1 MILSFMIGC
10 EKPSE
15 LTAAPED
22 KTART
27 SERRD
32 AVTLAVP
39 DMARDLAKEAHQHE
53 RRAAR
58 LARAT
63 EEVVSAASAAETEA
77 RRRLARGDYSGVRT
91 STEFCGD
98 QARVCRA
105 FAGEASRCAAAAKR
119 AAIEAEFLTGSVTEQ
134 LGGNASQSKA
144 CLAAVQEAKEASRG
158 AAESARRASRCAES
172 ASSLAGSCRRLA
184 ETATLAAGLHQA
196 TGAAREASDAA
207 LFQERRARAEL
218 GNAQAGHAR
227 ALEAAAQH
235 RPGAMKATAG
245 VTAASAT
252 RAAQAASEAKVKA
265 DQASRQFES
274 ALAKAKQMPSSLG
287 PGLAKIRDR
296 SVAGARNAART
307 AESAH
312 AGAARYAA
320 DAKRLADEVANIE
333 SIPAA
338 REKVIAAKQKPK
350 GSEEPD
356 GKRPI
361 RGAPEAASK
370 PAPSTRPAHTA
381 GRTRVRVDMR
391 KIPDLPHLP
400 KIRTRPKGIVIAT
413 TRPSRRVSTNDG
425 RWVQVAGG
433 TAADF
438 LPGGY
443 ESNMLVFRHD
453 GSMEVTR
460 TFIGKGRIS
469 QKWRIGF
476 RLDEKKGM
484 LVLGA
489 DRENQPSASL
499 MRGEHLLKL
508 VPSIKPG
515 IRSLPV
521 ELRMERV
528 SNEVIRVDGKTY
540 KRVGNSQ

>member
-1 MILSFMIGC
+1 MILSFMVGC

-32 AVTLAVP
+32 TVTLAVP
-39 DMARDLAKEAHQHE
+39 DRARDLAKEARQHE
-53 RRAAR
+53 QQAAR
-58 LARAT
+58 LARAA
-63 EEVVSAASAAETEA
+63 EEAVSAAEAAETEA
-77 RRRLARGDYSGVRT
+77 QRRLAKGDYSGVRT
-91 STEFCGD
+91 STEFCAD

-105 FAGEASRCAAAAKR
+105 FAGEASRCAAAARK
-119 AAIEAEFLTGSVTEQ
+119 AAVEAESLARSAAEQ
-134 LGGNASQSKA
+134 LGGNTSQSKA
-144 CLAAVQEAKEASRG
+144 CLAAAQEAREASRG
-158 AAESARRASRCAES
+158 AAESGHQASRCAES

-184 ETATLAAGLHQA
+184 ETAKLAAGLHQA
-196 TGAAREASDAA
+196 TGAAREASNVS

-227 ALEAAAQH
+227 ALEAATQH
-235 RPGAMKATAG
+235 RPGAMKAAAG
-245 VTAASAT
+245 MVAASAT
-252 RAAQAASEAKVKA
+252 RATQAASEAKAKA
-265 DQASRQFES
+265 DQASRHLES
-274 ALAKAKQMPSSLG
+274 VLARAKQMPSSLA
-287 PGLAKIRDR
+287 PGVAKIRDT
-296 SVAGARNAART
+296 SVAYARDAAKT
-307 AESAH
+307 AESAQV
-312 AGAARYAA
+312 GAAKYAA

-333 SIPAA
+333 STLAA
-338 REKVIAAKQKPK
+338 NGKVVASKQEPNGGEKA
-350 GSEEPD
+350 D
-356 GKRPI
+356 GKR
-361 RGAPEAASK
+361 RMHRDSEAASK
-370 PAPSTRPAHTA
+370 PAPSTPPANTA

-391 KIPDLPHLP
+391 KVPDVPHLP
-400 KIRTRPKGIVIAT
+400 KTRIRPEGIIIAT

-443 ESNMLVFRHD
+443 ESNMLVFRQD
-453 GSMEVTR
+453 GNLEVTR
-460 TFIGKGRIS
+460 TFVGKGRIS

-476 RLDEKKGM
+476 RLDQQKGT

-489 DRENQPSASL
+489 DRKNRPSSSL

-515 IRSLPV
+515 VRSLPV
-521 ELRMERV
+521 ELRMERI
-528 SNEVIRVDGKTY
+528 SDKVIRVDGKTY